1 MEASLPLKNKR
12 GEKNGKEKENRV
24 IDNQFDRI
32 HPLGILFHC
41 QSTRC
46 PQGPMTFKHYE
57 LYKLSTKLIDP
68 FSFEIVG
75 LSSMKYHGKRRNNDR
90 ITL

>member
-1 MEASLPLKNKR
+1 MEGFIKIYKLY
-12 GEKNGKEKENRV
+12 G
-24 IDNQFDRI
+24 
-32 HPLGILFHC
+32 
-41 QSTRC
+41 
-46 PQGPMTFKHYE
+46 
-57 LYKLSTKLIDP
+57 LYKLSTKLNDP

>member
-1 MEASLPLKNKR
+1 MR
-12 GEKNGKEKENRV
+12 KEKENRV

-41 QSTRC
+41 QLTRC
-46 PQGPMTFKHYE
+46 PQGE
-57 LYKLSTKLIDP
+57 LYKLSTKLNDP